1 MSLVPIC
8 NKVLERLIHNNVFK
22 HRVDNNLI
30 SENQYDFKQGDS
42 CSNQLLSITQKRWAK
57 YDKKDL
63 YLKLKQNGISDK
75 LLDIIIDKNKEHF

>member
-8 NKVLERLIHNNVFK
+8 SKVLERLIHNNVFK